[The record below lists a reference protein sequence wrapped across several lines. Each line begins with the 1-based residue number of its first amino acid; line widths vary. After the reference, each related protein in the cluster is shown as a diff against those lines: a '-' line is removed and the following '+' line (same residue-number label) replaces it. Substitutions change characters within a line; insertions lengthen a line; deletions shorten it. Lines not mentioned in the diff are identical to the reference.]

1 MTSALPFQ
9 LRSAGD
15 GVRLALGDLEA
26 IGNLRVDLE
35 LEVPAAADE
44 AALPAAQ
51 ALERYQRRRTRLGTL
66 EVRVDQAALDRHVAA
81 RAAALAAAGFTDVRA
96 RIGEG
101 EVSVTARVTD
111 GLTSADVS
119 FLVVAVARGGVVRVL
134 ATAARV
140 HGHLPTPGPVLA
152 HRILELG
159 LGAPAAPAVDPIA
172 GRGEPTAPAAGRDG
186 MRTAGLCEVE
196 LDAVTAILWRLLPAA
211 GWRLPAVTG
220 VAVDGLRAG
229 KGSLVVSYGPA
240 PRDELATTGPAR
252 QLAIAHEAM
261 RSVDELVRRGQLD
274 EAMRGYRALL
284 AAGGPDQPVLLER
297 ILAVAAARPTL
308 FGDGL
313 ELARQAMARWPG
325 FPAALAALASI
336 ALARGETAEAAA
348 RLAALSDG
356 AARAHDG
363 GGAALAALTAARLL
377 RVIDPA
383 ATTPLYQRVL
393 AYWPDHAEAG
403 ESLAERL
410 AEDGRFAD
418 LAAFLERR
426 AGATADPRR
435 AARDWA
441 RAAVL
446 RAEILGERGPAAAAA
461 ARAVA
466 LVADAE
472 SLAAQARVAAAAG
485 ELDVA
490 RAGWEAVALAAAAAG
505 DAARA
510 VDAHAE
516 RAAVLDR
523 AGDPAA
529 ARAAWDEALALAP
542 GAPRL
547 LRGAAAAAAR
557 AGDPGAA
564 IERYTHFLAVA
575 EDADGAVHLALGEAH
590 RERGERAAALAAY
603 ERAAS
608 AGGAIGADALAALAR
623 LRQGEDRPAAA
634 AAFDRAIDLLLG
646 DAPPAG
652 VGPARAAELSLARA
666 ELLDGDARA
675 AELRRAHRLAEPTAP
690 LLARRAAHGLL
701 ALARAPADARTWI
714 DAILAT
720 EPALDERAGLL
731 VRRGELRLQAEPPE
745 LAAAADDADLAAA
758 LAPSAELAREARRLR
773 ARVAERTGDVGER
786 ARALSSLA
794 DAAAPADAA
803 ADHVEAARAWLAA
816 EQAGAAGAAAHALR
830 HGRAAVAALPADA
843 PTEAVAHAR
852 AALGEAAWRQ
862 RSFADVREAYAALLA
877 GEPAHVDVPTAQL
890 RLAVALEKN
899 GELDHAIELFAAAA
913 PALVGDPKGQAYRR
927 LAELHEKKGEPEAA
941 ATALEAYAAAEDIGT
956 STAARADAFYR
967 AGELFR
973 RRVGQGEAAV
983 RCLEAALVLVPD
995 HLPALDALEL
1005 LARDLGD
1012 LDRVATILGRKIAA
1026 SARQPSRQKALL
1038 CRLAALQEQLLRPD
1052 VARVTLLRALEL
1064 DPDYRPALRALA
1076 DLARGRGDRDE
1087 LADVLAR
1094 LAAPGPD
1101 DGDSGRERITAAIEL
1116 ATLVATDPELGPWRE
1131 RALALCEALA
1141 EGAGAGHG
1149 ALAEA
1154 AARLRAEVPAEPTV
1168 SGAARAEAEV
1178 ARAAG
1183 DLARARAVLEE
1194 AAAGNDPRVWREL
1207 ADVCAEQED
1216 WAGCARA
1223 LAALAHALAD
1233 TERPLFGHRRA
1244 EILLE
1249 LADIYYDR
1257 VGDVGLARAAMRA
1270 AADAHGPSA
1279 RRDST
1284 LRILAAEAA
1293 SNDDHTEAAA
1303 ALAEIASERRTAAD
1317 VLSLAVAWQRAGFDQ
1332 RAIASLEEVQRA
1344 GRLSDEAAML
1354 LFALY
1359 QERRRK
1365 LDLAQA
1371 LERNALGVPAP
1382 EARARLTDA
1391 LGLYRDA
1398 LGDAVAAARIEA
1410 ALASLPPGDPAPPP
1424 PPPPGPERRRGARPT
1439 EIERMAEVAAAS
1451 GDLKGA
1457 ADLYA
1462 DAIAARVR
1470 AGGDPGALPE
1480 AIEKV
1485 RAAARAAGHADAL
1498 VRALFAVAAR
1508 APGPLAVELYRE
1520 AAVTA
1525 RADLDDEAV
1534 VIDALGRA
1542 QQLAPGDGE
1551 LVLALTDA
1559 LEAAGDFA
1567 RLADVYERAARAAAG
1582 VDRARWLLALSLL
1595 CRDRLGDLRRARA
1608 HLDAAH
1614 AAAPEL
1620 AAVWLPLADARMAD
1634 DDVAG
1639 ARELYERAADAA
1651 TLDASARSWAAE
1663 RLAALD
1669 RDPDVVAGEVR
1680 EATARI
1686 VLAGG
1691 RAPDGGE
1698 AAGAAGAVEAP
1709 KKDTLRGV
1717 TALVRVPALEPGDD
1731 DGGDDDGG
1739 RRGLLEPTEHDRELR
1754 LGAELAQAGQVE
1766 AAIGRYEAATSLAPP
1781 GDLRALTALELLYA
1795 QEGDGEAVSDAI
1807 GRQITATVEPRL
1819 RARLWRRRAQLY
1831 RDVLHREAETYRCL
1845 KEAHACDPDDSD
1857 IAYELRA
1864 VAMARGEW
1872 SLTAELLLREIAA
1885 ASTPRDQGALHLE
1898 LAMVFDEKLLDPEKA
1913 RHHYEQALALDP
1925 GIPAAPRPLARIYEL
1940 AGRYRDAAAL
1950 LEQAAGLAAA
1960 ADQPALFARAAA
1972 DAARAG
1978 DRHRAV
1984 ELATRAAVAADA
1996 SGNREAAA
2004 RARAEAVRLA
2014 AEPARDEARAR
2025 EAAERE
2031 GELARALGSADG
2043 AAMETAARN
2052 LLAVSP
2058 THAQAFRLLL
2068 DRASARGDWAT
2079 AVELYASRAAA
2090 EPDPTEQAGLWFE
2103 LGRLHAERRAD
2114 PRAARTA
2121 WERALAADPSYAPA
2135 LDSLA
2140 ELTHAAGDAAAAAEL
2155 YARLPPNAS
2164 RLPGD
2169 VLMARR
2175 AELAEALGDDARALT
2190 LAQQASRLNPSRR
2203 DIYATCARLASKL
2216 GDLDAAIKAS
2226 RAALELVVP
2235 GDVAATIA
2243 ARAELAELCRRAGD
2257 TIGAVYYFEQV
2268 VAEEPHHGRALE
2280 ALAELYVERGN
2291 WGGAVR
2297 ALRTLAGLAAA
2308 SEAKATLLHRLGELL
2323 LTQLGDVAGADDAFL
2338 RASDLDP
2345 THVPTL
2351 RRLIDVYWRAGD
2363 VGALLEVAQE
2373 LARSGRLLEAATAR
2387 PTLARTAVAAAR
2399 SAAMNL
2405 AERVVAYL
2413 DFEAAGRLAAVLTEL
2428 VGRGGEPS
2436 LDDAA
2441 ASLLELARRGGG
2453 LAAAEL
2459 VASAR
2464 ALPGK
2469 AGAEVAQALAEADA

>member
-44 AALPAAQ
+44 AALPVAQ
-51 ALERYQRRRTRLGTL
+51 ALERYQRRRTKLGTL

-159 LGAPAAPAVDPIA
+159 LGAPAAPAADPVA
-172 GRGEPTAPAAGRDG
+172 GRGEPTTPAAGRDG
-186 MRTAGLCEVE
+186 VRTAGLCEVE

-240 PRDELATTGPAR
+240 TRDELATTGPAR

-393 AYWPDHAEAG
+393 AYWPDHAEGG
-403 ESLAERL
+403 ESLAARL

-446 RAEILGERGPAAAAA
+446 RAEILGERGPAAAANRPARWRWSPTPRASPPRPGSPPPPASSTPPAPA
-461 ARAVA
+461 ARR
-466 LVADAE
+466 
-472 SLAAQARVAAAAG
+472 SRQSPPPP
-485 ELDVA
+485 
-490 RAGWEAVALAAAAAG
+490 
-505 DAARA
+505 
-510 VDAHAE
+510 
-516 RAAVLDR
+516 
-523 AGDPAA
+523 PATPPA
-529 ARAAWDEALALAP
+529 PSTPTPSAPRSRSRRRSGGRPRRLGRGPWPWRRGAAP
-542 GAPRL
+542 GV
-547 LRGAAAAAAR
+547 RGAAARRSLSRRSAGGDRAR
-557 AGDPGAA
+557 A
-564 IERYTHFLAVA
+564 HFLAVA
-575 EDADGAVHLALGEAH
+575 EDADGAVHLARARPTR
-590 RERGERAAALAAY
+590 RERGERDAALAAG
-603 ERAAS
+603 ERAPAPAAARS
-608 AGGAIGADALAALAR
+608 LDDSMAALAR

-634 AAFDRAIDLLLG
+634 AAAIAAIDHRLAPLG
-646 DAPPAG
+646 DARRRA
-652 VGPARAAELSLARA
+652 VGPARAPSQLSLARA
-666 ELLDGDARA
+666 EPRRRRPR
-675 AELRRAHRLAEPTAP
+675 RRAPPRPHRLAEPTAP
-690 LLARRAAHGLL
+690 LLAAAPPTACSPSPARRPTPGPGSTPSSPPRPALRREQPAPGPPPR
-701 ALARAPADARTWI
+701 ALARGRAPASW
-714 DAILAT
+714 
-720 EPALDERAGLL
+720 
-731 VRRGELRLQAEPPE
+731 RRRRRRDRSA
-745 LAAAADDADLAAA
+745 AAA
-758 LAPSAELAREARRLR
+758 LAPSGRRWRARAAAARR
-773 ARVAERTGDVGER
+773 AIAERTGDVGER

-794 DAAAPADAA
+794 GAAAPPTPPPPITPRGG
-803 ADHVEAARAWLAA
+803 ARLARCR
-816 EQAGAAGAAAHALR
+816 AGPAPPAPPPTPCATGAPP
-830 HGRAAVAALPADA
+830 VAALPADA
-843 PTEAVAHAR
+843 PAEAVARRPRPPGRGGAR
-852 AALGEAAWRQ
+852 RQ
-862 RSFADVREAYAALLA
+862 QQLADVREAYAALLA

-899 GELDHAIELFAAAA
+899 GELDRAIELVAAAA
-913 PALVGDPKGQAYRR
+913 PALVGYPKGQAYRR

-973 RRVGQGEAAV
+973 RRVGQGDAAV

-1223 LAALAHALAD
+1223 LAALALALAD

-1317 VLSLAVAWQRAGFDQ
+1317 VLALAVAWQRAGFDQ

-1398 LGDAVAAARIEA
+1398 PRRRGGGRETDRGGAGQPR
-1410 ALASLPPGDPAPPP
+1410 PGDPAPPP
-1424 PPPPGPERRRGARPT
+1424 APPLAPTRHAARRAPRPRSSGWPRSLPPPATASGRGRPLRRR
-1439 EIERMAEVAAAS
+1439 
-1451 GDLKGA
+1451 
-1457 ADLYA
+1457 
-1462 DAIAARVR
+1462 AIAARVR
-1470 AGGDPGALPE
+1470 AAAIVPAPARGHREGSAPPPAPPGTPTPWS
-1480 AIEKV
+1480 
-1485 RAAARAAGHADAL
+1485 
-1498 VRALFAVAAR
+1498 
-1508 APGPLAVELYRE
+1508 APCSRSPPGRRGQLAVELYRE

-1542 QQLAPGDGE
+1542 QLLAPGDGE
-1551 LVLALTDA
+1551 LVLALADA

-1567 RLADVYERAARAAAG
+1567 RLAATTTRAAPRRRRRSIARAGCWRCRSCAATAAG
-1582 VDRARWLLALSLL
+1582 RSAPRP
-1595 CRDRLGDLRRARA
+1595 RPPRRRPRRRARA
-1608 HLDAAH
+1608 GCGVAA
-1614 AAAPEL
+1614 
-1620 AAVWLPLADARMAD
+1620 LADARMAD
-1634 DDVAG
+1634 DDAAG
-1639 ARELYERAADAA
+1639 ARARAVPSAPPTPPPLA
-1651 TLDASARSWAAE
+1651 ASARSWAAE
-1663 RLAALD
+1663 RLAARLD
-1669 RDPDVVAGEVR
+1669 RDPDVARPAEVR
-1680 EATARI
+1680 EAISRGSCSP
-1686 VLAGG
+1686 AGG
-1691 RAPDGGE
+1691 RPT
-1698 AAGAAGAVEAP
+1698 AAGRGCAAGAVEAP

-1717 TALVRVPALEPGDD
+1717 TALV
-1731 DGGDDDGG
+1731 
-1739 RRGLLEPTEHDRELR
+1739 H
-1754 LGAELAQAGQVE
+1754 
-1766 AAIGRYEAATSLAPP
+1766 
-1781 GDLRALTALELLYA
+1781 
-1795 QEGDGEAVSDAI
+1795 
-1807 GRQITATVEPRL
+1807 
-1819 RARLWRRRAQLY
+1819 
-1831 RDVLHREAETYRCL
+1831 
-1845 KEAHACDPDDSD
+1845 
-1857 IAYELRA
+1857 
-1864 VAMARGEW
+1864 
-1872 SLTAELLLREIAA
+1872 
-1885 ASTPRDQGALHLE
+1885 
-1898 LAMVFDEKLLDPEKA
+1898 F
-1913 RHHYEQALALDP
+1913 
-1925 GIPAAPRPLARIYEL
+1925 
-1940 AGRYRDAAAL
+1940 AGRSS
-1950 LEQAAGLAAA
+1950 
-1960 ADQPALFARAAA
+1960 PATTT
-1972 DAARAG
+1972 AARA
-1978 DRHRAV
+1978 
-1984 ELATRAAVAADA
+1984 
-1996 SGNREAAA
+1996 
-2004 RARAEAVRLA
+2004 
-2014 AEPARDEARAR
+2014 
-2025 EAAERE
+2025 
-2031 GELARALGSADG
+2031 DG
-2043 AAMETAARN
+2043 A
-2052 LLAVSP
+2052 SP
-2058 THAQAFRLLL
+2058 R
-2068 DRASARGDWAT
+2068 
-2079 AVELYASRAAA
+2079 
-2090 EPDPTEQAGLWFE
+2090 
-2103 LGRLHAERRAD
+2103 
-2114 PRAARTA
+2114 
-2121 WERALAADPSYAPA
+2121 PA
-2135 LDSLA
+2135 
-2140 ELTHAAGDAAAAAEL
+2140 
-2155 YARLPPNAS
+2155 
-2164 RLPGD
+2164 
-2169 VLMARR
+2169 
-2175 AELAEALGDDARALT
+2175 
-2190 LAQQASRLNPSRR
+2190 
-2203 DIYATCARLASKL
+2203 
-2216 GDLDAAIKAS
+2216 
-2226 RAALELVVP
+2226 
-2235 GDVAATIA
+2235 
-2243 ARAELAELCRRAGD
+2243 
-2257 TIGAVYYFEQV
+2257 
-2268 VAEEPHHGRALE
+2268 
-2280 ALAELYVERGN
+2280 
-2291 WGGAVR
+2291 
-2297 ALRTLAGLAAA
+2297 
-2308 SEAKATLLHRLGELL
+2308 
-2323 LTQLGDVAGADDAFL
+2323 
-2338 RASDLDP
+2338 
-2345 THVPTL
+2345 
-2351 RRLIDVYWRAGD
+2351 
-2363 VGALLEVAQE
+2363 
-2373 LARSGRLLEAATAR
+2373 
-2387 PTLARTAVAAAR
+2387 
-2399 SAAMNL
+2399 
-2405 AERVVAYL
+2405 
-2413 DFEAAGRLAAVLTEL
+2413 
-2428 VGRGGEPS
+2428 
-2436 LDDAA
+2436 
-2441 ASLLELARRGGG
+2441 
-2453 LAAAEL
+2453 
-2459 VASAR
+2459 
-2464 ALPGK
+2464 
-2469 AGAEVAQALAEADA
+2469 